1 MSLGL
6 QWATGALGPPLEP
19 WGPQDPGAPE
29 SPQASRGPSGSPEA
43 SGGQGLRG
51 EPWGSPGAQRKGSRA
66 QAPRGP
72 QGPPGAPPPAPGE
85 HLGPAGGLT
94 GPPAA
99 RRPHAEGFQGSCG
112 QRAPLA
118 VRRPPGAQRAP
129 IELVR
134 ESKGPCSPKRGLL
147 GGFQDPWVPRA
158 PSTQGSR
165 CPRRA
170 PRVPGAREEP

>member
-1 MSLGL
+1 MSLGP
-6 QWATGALGPPLEP
+6 QWATGALGPP
-19 WGPQDPGAPE
+19 PGALGPPGPW
-29 SPQASRGPSGSPEA
+29 SPRKPTGLQRALGEPRGLRGPGPSGGA
-43 SGGQGLRG
+43 LGFSGDSEERLQG
-51 EPWGSPGAQRKGSRA
+51 S
-66 QAPRGP
+66 GP
-72 QGPPGAPPPAPGE
+72 QGPPGSAGGAPSSPRGAPGARRRAHRAPGGQAPP
-85 HLGPAGGLT
+85 
-94 GPPAA
+94 
-99 RRPHAEGFQGSCG
+99 EGFQGSCG